1 MRLRESILLKG
12 ENFDLET
19 ANCDLLSPSLI
30 QGDEGVDTNG
40 EWPFPELPSPPKS
53 TSCARAVK
61 EAKQAAACE
70 ALAKAF
76 EDLTLPSEI
85 RDQGSAPE
93 EERVLQPHNMDLSS
107 PVFMRPPIGGGR
119 RRGGVLDPRRVSL
132 AIAQNFD
139 AAVSEGGLLG
149 EDEFLELTGKP
160 AAAQR
165 QPSAEAAKAAA
176 LRASNSAFAGE
187 GMIRAHR
194 PEPLTVPIGEEEEL
208 GMGPVMVESPIA
220 ARPPRRA
227 LDRAIS
233 RLPPAQQSVAMR
245 DSMALFLQLE
255 GAVKGENGFA
265 ADDVLRLNPAGRPP
279 LPSIAEDQAAVSA
292 PGSKGTGQPPLPKV
306 ADMPTRKPPP
316 KAAGETEGMRD
327 SMAFFLQLE
336 GAVEGKNG
344 FQPNDV
350 LRLTAAAAP
359 DSHVPAALTHSAPEE
374 AAPAPSN
381 EEPPT
386 GPPSSSN
393 LTRPAQQPTSHIP
406 SAALSK
412 IRRPSAAMAGRPS
425 THLPSAHRATAPAEH
440 HQTPSSYPEAL
451 SQPMT
456 SSSSSSSLMSA
467 RRAAPSQ
474 NRHLLT
480 PAELPALG
488 RAGRL
493 GDNAAAAGRAVAPAA
508 ALRSA
513 GTYGPATGR
522 PVMRKPTIEPAADK
536 TASPLLSRHI
546 GPRSYMTTRSAQQP
560 GGAAAIG
567 PLAAGRLQSEPPAV
581 HPRGT
586 LGMAPR
592 SRLQSGA
599 SEMVLQPKQP
609 PQSRLPRPPV
619 SLHKTPTPTKG
630 SKDFQR
636 LVEEAMTVGDASAFT
651 SKGGLKNSPL
661 DGKPEPARKPRP
673 TAEQRHFQEYR
684 DF

>member
-1 MRLRESILLKG
+1 MRLRESVLLKG

-19 ANCDLLSPSLI
+19 ANCDLLSPSLL
-30 QGDEGVDTNG
+30 QGDEDVDSNG
-40 EWPFPELPSPPKS
+40 DWPFPELPSPPKS

-76 EDLTLPSEI
+76 EDLTPSDVSRE
-85 RDQGSAPE
+85 QGSAPE
-93 EERVLQPHNMDLSS
+93 EEHVMQPNNMDLSS

-119 RRGGVLDPRRVSL
+119 RRACGMDPRRVSL

-149 EDEFLELTGKP
+149 DDEFLELTGKP
-160 AAAQR
+160 AAASR
-165 QPSAEAAKAAA
+165 QPSAEAAKAAV

-187 GMIRAHR
+187 GKIRAHR
-194 PEPLTVPIGEEEEL
+194 PEPLTVPIREDDEL
-208 GMGPVMVESPIA
+208 DMGPVMVESPIA

-227 LDRAIS
+227 PHQPL
-233 RLPPAQQSVAMR
+233 PAQQSVAMR
-245 DSMALFLQLE
+245 DSMSLFLQLE

-265 ADDVLRLNPAGRPP
+265 ADDVLRLNRAGRPP
-279 LPSIAEDQAAVSA
+279 LPSIAEDQAAASA
-292 PGSKGTGQPPLPKV
+292 PGNRGAAQPPLPK
-306 ADMPTRKPPP
+306 MINRPTREPTPNS
-316 KAAGETEGMRD
+316 AGEIEGMRD

-359 DSHVPAALTHSAPEE
+359 NSDVPAPATHSVPAE
-374 AAPAPSN
+374 AAPAPAS
-381 EEPPT
+381 EETPA
-386 GPPSSSN
+386 GPPSGSN

-406 SAALSK
+406 SATLSK
-412 IRRPSAAMAGRPS
+412 IRRPAAAMAGRPS
-425 THLPSAHRATAPAEH
+425 THLPSAHRTIAPADH
-440 HQTPSSYPEAL
+440 HHIPSGCPEAL
-451 SQPMT
+451 QQPT
-456 SSSSSSSLMSA
+456 TSSSSLMSA

-474 NRHLLT
+474 IRHLPT
-480 PAELPALG
+480 SAELPALG
-488 RAGRL
+488 RAGRP
-493 GDNAAAAGRAVAPAA
+493 GDNAAAAGRAAGPAA
-508 ALRSA
+508 TARGA
-513 GTYGPATGR
+513 GTYGPASGR
-522 PVMRKPTIEPAADK
+522 PVMRKPTIEPFTEK
-536 TASPLLSRHI
+536 TASPLLSRHV
-546 GPRSYMTTRSAQQP
+546 GPRSYMATRSTSAQQP
-560 GGAAAIG
+560 AIG
-567 PLAAGRLQSEPPAV
+567 PLAAGRLQSESPAV

-586 LGMAPR
+586 LGLAPR

-599 SEMVLQPKQP
+599 SERVLQPKQA

-661 DGKPEPARKPRP
+661 DGKPEPSRKPRP